1 MRMRTKLLVAA
12 ASLALAA
19 AASAIILTRHA
30 EATASPTPKGNFSL
44 AAARA
49 FSDFP
54 VYYAGDSFEEL
65 PLVAV
70 QRDVT
75 GFSNDVGF
83 IYGTCQPTYDAGCA
97 PPLVIQ
103 VWPACIRN
111 PALYAAAGSMGI
123 PSEPATVRGVPS
135 AYFED
140 GERLEIQTGV
150 STIAIFGSD
159 KAEVTRAAEALKGVN
174 LDAGATEELP
184 QPAPGA
190 LTGKLRCG
198 P

>member
-1 MRMRTKLLVAA
+1 MPMRTKLLVAA

-83 IYGTCQPTYDAGCA
+83 IYGTCQPTYDAGCS
-97 PPLVIQ
+97 LSI
-103 VWPACIRN
+103 
-111 PALYAAAGSMGI
+111 
-123 PSEPATVRGVPS
+123 ETPATATYTRTLHDALPIRPPS
-135 AYFED
+135 W
-140 GERLEIQTGV
+140 
-150 STIAIFGSD
+150 
-159 KAEVTRAAEALKGVN
+159 
-174 LDAGATEELP
+174 P
-184 QPAPGA
+184 
-190 LTGKLRCG
+190 
-198 P
+198 

>member
-1 MRMRTKLLVAA
+1 MPMRTKLLVAA

-54 VYYAGDSFEEL
+54 VYYAGDSFE
-65 PLVAV
+65 
-70 QRDVT
+70 D
-75 GFSNDVGF
+75 GF